1 VRLLSILS
9 IDIVKCATV
18 RALFA
23 ENKVR
28 FTRTE
33 QL

>member
-9 IDIVKCATV
+9 IHVTKCAKV
-18 RALFA
+18 CILFA

-28 FTRTE
+28 FARAD